1 MNKYQE
7 SIDIIKDFVLVD
19 GACCDDEVLVNA
31 IDTIQNLLFQYE
43 MRLCDAELLNE
54 LRAITGTMGDLD
66 LKHKVKR
73 LMEANKWTSIVN
85 H

>member
-66 LKHKVKR
+66 LKKKVR
-73 LMEANKWTSIVN
+73 ELVN
-85 H
+85 GK